1 MTDELRPFARSLSRR
16 NFLGV
21 SGAAVAAGLLAGCS
35 AGGGGGGGG
44 SSSKTLKFWDMT
56 WGVTD
61 AYNADAKAVVAG
73 FTQSGAKAAYQTV
86 SWTNFNQTFAT
97 AIASR
102 TGPAVSSGGG
112 FQAFQFAGQGAIAY
126 ADNLL
131 ASMKTSGLY
140 ADFVDGT
147 WDSMK
152 TPKGYAA
159 VPWNLDVVV
168 LWYRKSVLDAAG
180 ITSLPQTWDQY
191 HTVAETLAKKGHTAF
206 GAGNGSDN
214 SFGYEPLLAWMI
226 NNGGG
231 LFAPDGTLDVV
242 SARNIEAI
250 EFIYELVK
258 MGAVDPGAVSYS
270 VANYNAKW
278 SDKTIGIGWY
288 DGYLDANLNAVGDIL
303 VADPLAGPHG
313 DKGTIQYVNNLMMYT
328 NTPSQELSEAF
339 VTYYIQNLHVLWEKK
354 VVPEL
359 PPLKSIL
366 NSASFQSDTQ
376 ATKIAQKWQPVA
388 KTLAAQSVPLTAQLA
403 AIDGG
408 TAAFNFA
415 STVLAGKGDAK
426 SALVAF
432 EKGIKSAVSS

>member
-1 MTDELRPFARSLSRR
+1 MTDELRSFARPFSRR

-21 SGAAVAAGLLAGCS
+21 GGAALAAGLLASCS
-35 AGGGGGGGG
+35 AGGSGGGGG
-44 SSSKTLKFWDMT
+44 SGKALKFWDMT

-61 AYNADAKAVVAG
+61 AYNADAKVVAAG
-73 FTQSGAKAAYQTV
+73 FKQNGATARYQTV
-86 SWTNFNQTFAT
+86 AWTNFNQTFAT

-112 FQAFQFAGQGAIAY
+112 FQAFQFAAQGAIAY
-126 ADNLL
+126 ADNLRD
-131 ASMKTSGLY
+131 SMQKSGLY
-140 ADFVDGT
+140 NDFVPGT
-147 WDSMK
+147 WDAMK

-180 ITSLPQTWDQY
+180 ITQLPQTWDEY

-214 SFGYEPLLAWMI
+214 SFGYEPLFAWMI

-242 SARNIEAI
+242 SDRNIEAI
-250 EFIYELVK
+250 EFILELVK
-258 MGAVDPGAVSYS
+258 MKAVDPGAVSYS

-278 SDKTIGIGWY
+278 TDKTIGMGWY
-288 DGYLDANLNAVGDIL
+288 DGFLDANLNAVGDIL

-313 DKGTIQYVNNLMMYT
+313 DKGTIQYINNLMMYT

-339 VTYYIQNLHVLWEKK
+339 VTYYVQNLHTLWEKK

-359 PPLKSIL
+359 PPLQSIL
-366 NSASFQSDTQ
+366 NSSSFQSDTQ
-376 ATKIAQKWQPVA
+376 ATKIAQKWLPVA
-388 KTLAAQSVPLTAQLA
+388 KSLAAQSVPLSAQLA
-403 AIDGG
+403 VIDGG

-415 STVLAGKGDAK
+415 STVLAGRSDAK
-426 SALVAF
+426 SALVAL

>member
-1 MTDELRPFARSLSRR
+1 MTDELRSFPRPLTRR
-16 NFLGV
+16 GFLGL
-21 SGAAVAAGLLAGCS
+21 SGAALASGLLASCS
-35 AGGGGGGGG
+35 AGGSGGGGG
-44 SSSKTLKFWDMT
+44 SQKSLKFWDMT

-61 AYNADAKAVVAG
+61 AYNADAKSVVAG
-73 FTQSGAKAAYQTV
+73 FKQGGATAKYQTV

-97 AIASR
+97 AIASK

-112 FQAFQFAGQGAIAY
+112 FQAFQFAQQGAIAY
-126 ADNLL
+126 ADNVRD
-131 ASMKTSGLY
+131 SMQKSGLY
-140 ADFVDGT
+140 NDFVAGT

-159 VPWNLDVVV
+159 IPWNLDVVV

-180 ITSLPQTWDQY
+180 ITQLPQTWDEY

-242 SARNIEAI
+242 SDRNIEAI
-250 EFIYELVK
+250 EFILELVK
-258 MGAVDPGAVSYS
+258 MKAVDPGAVSYS

-278 SDKTIGIGWY
+278 TDKTIGIGWY
-288 DGYLDANLNAVGDIL
+288 DGFLDANLNAVGDIL
-303 VADPLAGPHG
+303 VADPLTGPHG

-339 VTYYIQNLHVLWEKK
+339 VKYYIQNLHTLWEKK

-359 PPLKSIL
+359 PPLQSIL
-366 NSASFQSDTQ
+366 NSSSFRSDTQ
-376 ATKIAQKWQPVA
+376 ATKIAQKWLPVA
-388 KTLAAQSVPLTAQLA
+388 KTLAAQSVPLSAQLA

-408 TAAFNFA
+408 TSAFNFA
-415 STVLAGKGDAK
+415 STVLAGRSDAK
-426 SALVAF
+426 SALVAL
-432 EKGIKSAVSS
+432 EKGIKSAVAS

>member
-1 MTDELRPFARSLSRR
+1 MTDELHSFARPFSRR

-21 SGAAVAAGLLAGCS
+21 GGAALAAGLLGACS
-35 AGGGGGGGG
+35 AGGSGGGGG
-44 SSSKTLKFWDMT
+44 SAKSLKFWDMT

-61 AYNADAKAVVAG
+61 AYNADAKAVAAG
-73 FTQSGAKAAYQTV
+73 FKDAGATAKYQTV

-97 AIASR
+97 AIASQ

-112 FQAFQFAGQGAIAY
+112 FQAFQFAQQGAIAY
-126 ADNLL
+126 ADNLRG
-131 ASMKTSGLY
+131 SMQKTGLY
-140 ADFVDGT
+140 NDFVPGT
-147 WDSMK
+147 WDAMK

-180 ITSLPQTWDQY
+180 ITQLPQTWDDY

-214 SFGYEPLLAWMI
+214 SFGYEPLFAWMI

-242 SARNIEAI
+242 SDRNIEAI
-250 EFIYELVK
+250 EFILELVK
-258 MGAVDPGAVSYS
+258 MKAVDPGAVSYS

-278 SDKTIGIGWY
+278 TDKTIGMGWY
-288 DGYLDANLNAVGDIL
+288 DGFLDANLNAVGDIL
-303 VADPLAGPHG
+303 VADPLTGPHG
-313 DKGTIQYVNNLMMYT
+313 DKGTIFYVNNLMMYK

-339 VTYYIQNLHVLWEKK
+339 VTYYVQNLHTLWEKK

-359 PPLKSIL
+359 PPLQSIL
-366 NSASFQSDTQ
+366 NSSSFQSDKQ
-376 ATKIAQKWQPVA
+376 ATKIAQKWLPVA
-388 KTLAAQSVPLTAQLA
+388 KTLAAQSVPLSAQLA

-415 STVLAGKGDAK
+415 STVLAGRSDAK
-426 SALVAF
+426 SALVAL